1 MRVYKTGGKRQLS
14 QSERSKIRKRQK
26 APIESML
33 RRMAERKRLKEGE
46 SEGDDIVDLGD
57 LKFEDGT
64 EGESCKEVN
73 GKIECAS
80 YGPSKEDVQDMA
92 TEDEGGDRKPFSLAI
107 ADAIKGFRDAR
118 QKSLQNRMTR
128 VGRRREL
135 DLAPFDRSRLIE
147 VRNPIAR
154 ARYKSLQRR
163 LARSKGREDAGSNM
177 QFVESPEF

>member
-1 MRVYKTGGKRQLS
+1 
-14 QSERSKIRKRQK
+14 
-26 APIESML
+26 
-33 RRMAERKRLKEGE
+33 MAERKRLKEGE
-46 SEGDDIVDLGD
+46 SEGDNIVDLGNVD
-57 LKFEDGT
+57 FGDGT
-64 EGESCKEVN
+64 QGESCKEVD
-73 GKIECAS
+73 GKIQCAS
-80 YGPSKEDVQDMA
+80 YDTSSEDLGEMA
-92 TEDEGGDRKPFSLAI
+92 TEDEEGDRKPFSLAI
-107 ADAIKGFRDAR
+107 ADAIRGFRDAR

-128 VGRRREL
+128 VGKRREL